1 MAVGHDFETAP
12 TKDPNSQISQ
22 VLSEGILKK
31 EF

>member
-1 MAVGHDFETAP
+1 MAVGHDFETGP
-12 TKDPNSQISQ
+12 TNSQISQ